1 MEYLTVQVP
10 SNATSFGNLTTT
22 NQLNN
27 NGTRGVW
34 IGGETKSSFPKT
46 YVNKIDYITMDT
58 TSNAYNFGSATT
70 GSTYTV
76 QRQEHNK

>member
-1 MEYLTVQVP
+1 MGQG
-10 SNATSFGNLTTT
+10 TS
-22 NQLNN
+22 

-46 YVNKIDYITMDT
+46 YVNKIDYITMVQQVMHIILVVQQQDLL
-58 TSNAYNFGSATT
+58 A
-70 GSTYTV
+70 V